1 MSNEFRLDNKF
12 LNVSSS
18 TLSIRTLQNL
28 SNKLQELKK
37 YFLFEFKMTKAQYD
51 REIVRYTGPDL
62 INFYYRM
69 EDKYKKYARVAKPSP
84 RLKS

>member
-1 MSNEFRLDNKF
+1 
-12 LNVSSS
+12 
-18 TLSIRTLQNL
+18 
-28 SNKLQELKK
+28 
-37 YFLFEFKMTKAQYD
+37 MTKAQYD

-69 EDKYKKYARVAKPSP
+69 EDKYKKYARVTKPSP

>member
-1 MSNEFRLDNKF
+1 MKSIAYSDMTKSSLVWQFKDEF
-12 LNVSSS
+12 
-18 TLSIRTLQNL
+18 
-28 SNKLQELKK
+28 NKLQELKK

-69 EDKYKKYARVAKPSP
+69 EDKYKKYARVTKSSP
-84 RLKS
+84 KLKS